1 MAVGARDQIDQLL
14 VKKYATEKVDNHENT
29 VSLVDANKMLEAM
42 NDYAQVH
49 MNMIRLQNRLNQAC
63 SGIVA
68 RNAKYRTPPKQAAGA
83 S

>member
-14 VKKYATEKVDNHENT
+14 VKKYAAEKVDNHENT
-29 VSLVDANKMLEAM
+29 PSLVEADKMLAAM

-49 MNMIRLQNRLNQAC
+49 KEMLALKMKLSSAC
-63 SGIVA
+63 SGIIA
-68 RNAKYRTPPKQAAGA
+68 KNAKYRSPGRAM